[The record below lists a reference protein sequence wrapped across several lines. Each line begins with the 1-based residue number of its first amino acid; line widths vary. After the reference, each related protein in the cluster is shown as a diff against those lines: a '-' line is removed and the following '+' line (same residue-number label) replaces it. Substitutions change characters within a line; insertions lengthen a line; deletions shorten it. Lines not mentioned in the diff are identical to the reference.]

1 MRLKLLYYYS
11 AYEVLSD
18 PKKKKQYDQ
27 FGENFNK
34 RDEHQDFA
42 YNFNFDDFMKNFHEN
57 FGDFHQHFHTQNRKT
72 NGRKTPEMFNFGNIF
87 NRKKVFF
94 LSESNFYLHF
104 YLIID
109 LYSG

>member
-87 NRKKVFF
+87 SVSDNDNR
-94 LSESNFYLHF
+94 S
-104 YLIID
+104 LIYTSIVTFA
-109 LYSG
+109 YIFI